1 MTARSSSPAAWAL
14 VTCGDDGAARWS
26 PWTAGLGGPVHAVGT
41 VPTRAEIDPLLDDA
55 AGLVVAG
62 DDAAAAAVLVRLLR
76 RERLDLP
83 LALLL
88 PPASPAAAAW
98 GLPTDPPAA
107 VALARDGIARP
118 VPLVRDDRGGV
129 VLGRHEVGAF
139 HGSVYCDE
147 HLVAHGDAA
156 GLVVRPDEAAGVA
169 ASVTGPRRL
178 AGLRAG
184 HVSTRTGRAVQIGCH
199 PATVV
204 RDGVPDDRPI
214 QRRSWYRHLTDWHL
228 VAPVR

>member
-1 MTARSSSPAAWAL
+1 MTERSSSPAAWPL
-14 VTCGDDGAARWS
+14 VTCGDDSAARWS
-26 PWTAGLGGPVHAVGT
+26 PWTAGLEGPVHAVGA

-88 PPASPAAAAW
+88 PPASPAAAVW
-98 GLPTDPPAA
+98 GLPTDPAA
-107 VALARDGIARP
+107 GVALARDGVARP

-129 VLGRHEVGAF
+129 VLGRHEIGAF
-139 HGSVYCDE
+139 HGAVYCDE
-147 HLVAHGDAA
+147 HRVAQGDVRA
-156 GLVVRPDEAAGVA
+156 LVVRPDPTAGVA
-169 ASVTGPRRL
+169 VTVTGPRRL
-178 AGLRAG
+178 GGLRAG
-184 HVSTRTGRAVQIGCH
+184 HVATRAGRAVQVGCR

-204 RDGVPDDRPI
+204 RDGVPDDRPT
-214 QRRSWYRHLTDWHL
+214 QRRSWYRHVTDWRL
-228 VAPVR
+228 VVPTR